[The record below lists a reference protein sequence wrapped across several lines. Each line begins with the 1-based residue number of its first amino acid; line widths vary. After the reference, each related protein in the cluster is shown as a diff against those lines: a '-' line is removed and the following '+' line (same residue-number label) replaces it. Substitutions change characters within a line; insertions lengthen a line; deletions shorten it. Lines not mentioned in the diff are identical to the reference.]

1 MPKIFSTETYLN
13 LLGYRSNISLGNCFH
28 YGVNTEIDLKLARMY
43 YVRALKTQK
52 SSALHHLSL
61 LANEE
66 GNKGESFYFLGMKYE
81 YIHEWERALTAYE
94 TAAKENYVPAMYFAG
109 KVFKNDRLTNRGQLV
124 FKKDITKE
132 LSWYRK
138 AAVGY
143 SAHALNDLV
152 EMSEYESK
160 AALHLAQMY
169 EEGEIGNKK
178 VITAALS
185 YYEKAYELHNREAA
199 YRLGRFYELG
209 EEPVNKDLR
218 KAFDYYL
225 LAANQDCELGSEALS
240 GLDRIVKILDDNLLS
255 YKLAE
260 IYQLNFKKNQ
270 PAFKCYQVLANKGD
284 KTALKHMQQ
293 LADKNPDCAFELAK
307 FNTVNNLTLEDPKP
321 RYYYFGL
328 AMHGYHNGAKKHL
341 ETLAGSGDIEAQY
354 TLACTY
360 YDLKFL
366 DKSIIYFLLLTGQS
380 YEPAIDFLKN
390 KSFSKDHYFF
400 IAESYEN
407 GNQNL
412 LKNSDLAI
420 FFYKKSFAEGSK
432 EAAFRLGQLYSD
444 SDVRIQFKKA
454 REYFL
459 KAHQLGHSEA
469 DCAFELAKLY
479 EQNTQIK
486 EHLHI
491 AYGYYAKA
499 MLNHHE
505 LSQEHLESIAKS
517 GEVKVQYILAH
528 TYYQQKKFDNAIHWG
543 LKSAEQQYA
552 PAIEFLKNQ
561 PFTNKYY
568 LLIAETYEH
577 GKEGIE
583 KSKELAL
590 FFYEKGCE
598 VGNKELAFHM
608 GQLCQLPSE
617 TEGLIKDPNRACE
630 YFIKAA
636 QWGCVEAE
644 ITLNQLG
651 AEIDPEMQLKLG
663 NVFRNPPF
671 NNQLKALHWYQQAIE
686 GKNLDPKLELDKALT
701 KMLDSIG
708 VEFSFQEIIKLA
720 QPESNRFSLIKHSI
734 FRAEPMDI
742 DDIYGTLASSIPS
755 TSSIFQSIR
764 N

>member
-1 MPKIFSTETYLN
+1 MPKLFSTETYLN
-13 LLGYRSNISLGNCFH
+13 LLGYRTDISLGNCFH

-43 YVRALKTQK
+43 YFRALKTHR
-52 SSALHHLSL
+52 STALHQLSL

-66 GNKGESFYFLGMKYE
+66 GSKGESFYFLGMKYE
-81 YIHEWERALTAYE
+81 YINEWERALTAYE
-94 TAAKENYVPAMYFAG
+94 TSANENFVQAMYRAG
-109 KVFKNDRLTNRGQLV
+109 KIFKVDRLTNHGQV
-124 FKKDITKE
+124 IFKKDITKE
-132 LSWYRK
+132 LNWYRK
-138 AAVGY
+138 AAAAY
-143 SAHALNDLV
+143 SAYALNDLL
-152 EMSEYESK
+152 EMSKCESK

-178 VITAALS
+178 VITTALS

-225 LAANQDCELGSEALS
+225 LAANQDCKLGLEALS
-240 GLDRIVKILDDNLLS
+240 DLNRIVKILDDNLLT
-255 YKLAE
+255 YKVAA
-260 IYQLNFKKNQ
+260 IYQLFKKNLS
-270 PAFKCYQVLANKGD
+270 AFKCYQILANKGD

-293 LADKNPDCAFELAK
+293 LADKNPDCAFEFAK
-307 FNTVNNLTLEDPKP
+307 FNTVNNLALEDPKP

-328 AMHGYHNGAKKHL
+328 AVHGQHNGAKKHL
-341 ETLAGSGDIEAQY
+341 ETLAESGDIEAQY

-360 YDLKFL
+360 YDLNLL
-366 DKSIIYFLLLTGQS
+366 DKAIICFLKLSGKS
-380 YEPAIDFLKN
+380 HEPAIDFLKK
-390 KSFSKDHYFF
+390 KSFSKDHYLF
-400 IAESYEN
+400 IAESFEN
-407 GNQNL
+407 GGENVP
-412 LKNSDLAI
+412 KDSDLAI

-432 EAAFRLGQLYSD
+432 EATFRLGQFYSD
-444 SDVRIQFKKA
+444 AGEVKFKKA

-459 KAHQLGHSEA
+459 KAHQLGYSEA

-479 EQNTQIK
+479 EQNTKIK
-486 EHLHI
+486 DHLHK
-491 AYGYYAKA
+491 AYNYYAKA

-528 TYYQQKKFDNAIHWG
+528 TYYQQKKCDKAIHWG
-543 LKSAEQQYA
+543 LVSAEQQYA

-561 PFTNKYY
+561 SFSKEHY

-590 FFYEKGCE
+590 YFYEKGCE

-617 TEGLIKDPNRACE
+617 MEGLIKDPNRACE

-663 NVFRNPPF
+663 NMYRNPPF

-686 GKNLDPKLELDKALT
+686 GRNLDPKLKIDKALT
-701 KMLDSIG
+701 KMLDSID

-720 QPESNRFSLIKHSI
+720 QPESNRFSLIKHSM
-734 FRAEPMDI
+734 FSAEPMDI
-742 DDIYGTLASSIPS
+742 DDIYSTLESATPRI
-755 TSSIFQSIR
+755 SSIFQSIS

>member
-28 YGVNTEIDLKLARMY
+28 YGVNTEIDLKVARIY
-43 YVRALKTQK
+43 YLRALKTQK

-66 GNKGESFYFLGMKYE
+66 GNKGESFYFLGMQYE

-94 TAAKENYVPAMYFAG
+94 TAAKENYVPAMYLAG

-132 LSWYRK
+132 LNWYRK
-138 AAVGY
+138 AAAAY

-152 EMSEYESK
+152 EMSEYESQ

-169 EEGEIGNKK
+169 EKGEIGNKK
-178 VITAALS
+178 VISTALT
-185 YYEKAYELHNREAA
+185 YYEKAYDLHNIEAA
-199 YRLGRFYELG
+199 YRLGQFYEFG
-209 EEPVNKDLR
+209 EEPDNKNLR
-218 KAFDYYL
+218 KAVDYYL
-225 LAANQDCELGSEALS
+225 IVTDQNCELGLEALS

-260 IYQLNFKKNQ
+260 IYQLNFKKNL
-270 PAFKCYQVLANKGD
+270 PAFKCYQHLANKGD

-341 ETLAGSGDIEAQY
+341 ETLADSGDIEAQY

-360 YDLKFL
+360 YDLKLL
-366 DKSIIYFLLLTGQS
+366 DKSIIYFLMLAGES

-390 KSFSKDHYFF
+390 KPFSKDYYFF
-400 IAESYEN
+400 IAKNYEE
-407 GNQNL
+407 GREYI
-412 LKNSDLAI
+412 LKNMDLAI
-420 FFYKKSFAEGSK
+420 FFYKKSFSEGSK
-432 EAAFRLGQLYSD
+432 DATFRLGQIYSE
-444 SDVRIQFKKA
+444 RECGQFDITCK
-454 REYFL
+454 YFF
-459 KAHQLGHSEA
+459 KAHQLGYSEA

-479 EQNTQIK
+479 EQNTKIK
-486 EHLHI
+486 DHLHR
-491 AYGYYAKA
+491 AYNYYAKA

-505 LSQEHLESIAKS
+505 PSQEHLESLAKS
-517 GEVKVQYILAH
+517 GDVKVQYILAH
-528 TYYQQKKFDNAIHWG
+528 TYYQQKNFDTAIHWG
-543 LKSAEQQYA
+543 LISAEQQYV
-552 PAIEFLKNQ
+552 PAIEFLKTQ
-561 PFTNKYY
+561 SFTNEYY
-568 LLIAETYEH
+568 LLLAETYEH
-577 GKEGIE
+577 GKECIG

-608 GQLCQLPSE
+608 GQLCQLPDE
-617 TEGLIKDPNRACE
+617 AEGLIKDPNRACE

-663 NVFRNPPF
+663 NMYRNPPF

-686 GKNLDPKLELDKALT
+686 GRNLDSKLEIDKALT

-708 VEFSFQEIIKLA
+708 VEFSFQEIIKLG

-734 FRAEPMDI
+734 FRAEPMDM
-742 DDIYGTLASSIPS
+742 DDIYGTLESSIPR